1 MRVKEITRT
10 GISLPSHLTSC
21 ELTTLRRVFVNSY
34 GGVTV
39 KRRLRRLKYTVS
51 GIFPQYIALLVNRTY
66 FTLLNISHAKIP
78 TASGSVTKKYNPYK
92 SELNF

>member
-1 MRVKEITRT
+1 MRVKGITQT

-21 ELTTLRRVFVNSY
+21 ELATLRRVFVNSY

-51 GIFPQYIALLVNRTY
+51 GISPQYIALLVNRTY
-66 FTLLNISHAKIP
+66 FTLLNISQAKRSRPHLEVLPRNIIYIK
-78 TASGSVTKKYNPYK
+78 TS
-92 SELNF
+92 